1 MWIINT
7 LFIQICLLVGGGAKQ
22 KQIYLKLETFSQVN
36 GDTYYFKCGTGDE
49 YFSVTISNT
58 ECNTLHTMGLSVL
71 IQGIFCDT
79 W

>member
-49 YFSVTISNT
+49 YFSRYYVKDRVQYITHYGF
-58 ECNTLHTMGLSVL
+58 ECTNPRYFL
-71 IQGIFCDT
+71 
-79 W
+79 